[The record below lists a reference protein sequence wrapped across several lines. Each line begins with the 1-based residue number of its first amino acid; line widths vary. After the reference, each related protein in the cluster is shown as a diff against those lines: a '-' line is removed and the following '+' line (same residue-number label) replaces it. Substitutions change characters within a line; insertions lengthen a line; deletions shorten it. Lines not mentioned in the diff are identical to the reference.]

1 MRFFSEIVRSH
12 LSTVSNG
19 ANELMQLRILSLCAF
34 VSCSELTAVGL
45 SCLVSVTDAPKQQLT
60 FSVSLSLY
68 ANMQRLSSVRAL
80 LIQMHA

>member
-60 FSVSLSLY
+60 FSVSLSLS
-68 ANMQRLSSVRAL
+68 MQTCRDSRLYVL
-80 LIQMHA
+80 C